1 VLLLNINGVL
11 LNGFFIEKLEWAL
24 LVSVKLTLCFYL
36 ERLRVLFLGI
46 QKASPSPSK
55 GGGYVKIKKKI
66 VAKKRGDVRRLRR
79 RLVRKRERN
88 FSESLEC
95 TRYQILILFF
105 GVFTRNL
112 LNI

>member
-55 GGGYVKIKKKI
+55 GGGYAKIKKKISAKKRGYAKIKKKI
-66 VAKKRGDVRRLRR
+66 VAKKR
-79 RLVRKRERN
+79 
-88 FSESLEC
+88 
-95 TRYQILILFF
+95 T
-105 GVFTRNL
+105 
-112 LNI
+112 